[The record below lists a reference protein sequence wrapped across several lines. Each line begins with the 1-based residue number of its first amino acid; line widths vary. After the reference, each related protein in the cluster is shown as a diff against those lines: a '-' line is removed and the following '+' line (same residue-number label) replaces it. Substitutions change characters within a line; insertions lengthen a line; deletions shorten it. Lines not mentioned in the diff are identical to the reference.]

1 LLGLDKLF
9 TESNGTGEVGSV
21 VYEAIV
27 LFESTIAKISTLAV
41 QKAEEIGES
50 NPKAKTARAKS
61 RAPKQTQS
69 PPSHDHQATCQSLA
83 HLAVTMLTTVD
94 PSKEPQSQILEGC
107 LCAFLDHLGS
117 SLSLA
122 VFSDDQSIEQRE
134 IFTGLLSPQG
144 LQDMSNLDS
153 GTATRAVQL
162 EAPYL
167 IYILDKV
174 MAFVDGHQALMSSRS
189 TSLFS
194 LSKDSSDTFAKQIRE
209 KLQNTL
215 LKGVFGDDDETFR
228 NSLQKPIGL
237 ESGMDG
243 DLPAQL
249 GPAEQTP
256 EWFTGE
262 IWRILGWNILAGDDA
277 SF

>member
-1 LLGLDKLF
+1 
-9 TESNGTGEVGSV
+9 
-21 VYEAIV
+21 
-27 LFESTIAKISTLAV
+27 
-41 QKAEEIGES
+41 
-50 NPKAKTARAKS
+50 
-61 RAPKQTQS
+61 
-69 PPSHDHQATCQSLA
+69 
-83 HLAVTMLTTVD
+83 LT
-94 PSKEPQSQILEGC
+94 
-107 LCAFLDHLGS
+107 
-117 SLSLA
+117 